1 MDPGIEK
8 QYIDNAL
15 KSIIFEHDNKQNG
28 HEIGLGLWITKNSIR
43 VLNGDLKVDSKLEN
57 GTTCTI
63 SVPLSTEKDY
73 CKDNNYLSENQAL
86 KFTDKKIK
94 TRQKEF

>member
-1 MDPGIEK
+1 MTINRMDMESGLVF
-8 QYIDNAL
+8 DN
-15 KSIIFEHDNKQNG
+15 
-28 HEIGLGLWITKNSIR
+28 KNSIR

-57 GTTCTI
+57 GTKCTI

-73 CKDNNYLSENQAL
+73 CEDNNYLSENQAL
-86 KFTDKKIK
+86 KFIRQKNK